1 MGTSYACT
9 SPGCEGIVKWHN
21 TANPG
26 VFSCDEHAD
35 IDKSESMSTYI
46 QNIAS
51 TIKF

>member
-1 MGTSYACT
+1 MGNSYKCVV
-9 SPGCEGIVKWHN
+9 SGCEGIVNWHS

-26 VFSCDEHAD
+26 VFACDEHAD
-35 IDKSESMSTYI
+35 IQKSESMTTYI